1 MWCWI
6 CLIFFLRVIF
16 VFLLQNDNFVR
27 VGFFLVALRFRRVF
41 YAALLFN
48 RKEIQIILSGLRT
61 HRPKNNVKNT
71 FCRDFLLSV
80 CQNVDRNNFGKI
92 GCLV

>member
-6 CLIFFLRVIF
+6 CLIFFLRVF
-16 VFLLQNDNFVR
+16 CFFFLQNDNFVR
-27 VGFFLVALRFRRVF
+27 VGFFAALQFRRVF

-71 FCRDFLLSV
+71 CCRVFLLSV
-80 CQNVDRNNFGKI
+80 C
-92 GCLV
+92 